1 MRLYLI
7 RHGNAEECA
16 DGGSDAQRPL
26 TAAGAKEM
34 RRVGRRLAEVG
45 VSLDVIATSPLLR
58 ARQTAAALHVGGA
71 APPAEEEPFLAG
83 AGAFDDLR
91 AWIGA
96 QRRRRTG
103 AAAIV
108 GHQPVL
114 GEWAELL
121 LCGDVRGRI
130 PLKKGAVIAL
140 ELPDAGELL
149 GSARLLWAAPP
160 KLLA

>member
-7 RHGNAEECA
+7 RHGEAEDLSA
-16 DGGSDAQRPL
+16 AGSDAERAL

-34 RRVGRRLAEVG
+34 RRVGRRLAELG
-45 VSLDVIATSPLLR
+45 ASFDVIATSPLLR
-58 ARQTAAALHVGGA
+58 ARQTAEALHAGGS

-91 AWIGA
+91 AWIGR
-96 QRRRRTG
+96 QRRRR
-103 AAAIV
+103 AAAVAVV
-108 GHQPVL
+108 GHQPIL

-121 LCGDVRGRI
+121 LCGDARGRI
-130 PLKKGAVIAL
+130 QLKKGAVVAL

-160 KLLA
+160 KLLT